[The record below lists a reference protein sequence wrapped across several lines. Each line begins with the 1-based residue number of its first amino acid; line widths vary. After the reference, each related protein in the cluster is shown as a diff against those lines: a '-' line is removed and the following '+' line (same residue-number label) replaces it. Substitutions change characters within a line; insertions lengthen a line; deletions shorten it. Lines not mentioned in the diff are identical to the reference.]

1 MEKFVVITYL
11 FDFYQDLLTEKQSNL
26 LREYY
31 FEDLSLSEM
40 AQQHG
45 ISRQSAFD
53 TIKKAEQKLLDYEE
67 KLRLFEKYQNN
78 EQALLKIKALCVKL
92 SEDLENEYTNSVN
105 EVITL
110 VDGLI
115 NKMQEGVI
123 WPLTNYQA
131 NYKMYSNN

>member
-11 FDFYQDLLTEKQSNL
+11 FDFYQDLLTKKQSNL

-31 FEDLSLSEM
+31 FEDLTLSEM

-115 NKMQEGVI
+115 NKM
-123 WPLTNYQA
+123 
-131 NYKMYSNN
+131 

>member
-40 AQQHG
+40 AEQHG

-53 TIKKAEQKLLDYEE
+53 TIKKAEQKLLDYED
-67 KLRLFEKYQNN
+67 KLHLFAKYQSN
-78 EQALLKIKALCVKL
+78 EQMLLQMKALCKGL
-92 SEDLENEYTNSVN
+92 RENLEGEYANSVN
-105 EVITL
+105 EVISL
-110 VDGLI
+110 VDELI
-115 NKMQEGVI
+115 NKM
-123 WPLTNYQA
+123 
-131 NYKMYSNN
+131 

>member
-1 MEKFVVITYL
+1 MTDSGREIEMEKFVVITYL

-40 AQQHG
+40 AEQHG

-67 KLRLFEKYQNN
+67 KLHLFAKYQSN
-78 EQALLKIKALCVKL
+78 EQALLKIKALCEKL
-92 SEDLENEYTNSVN
+92 SENLEDEYTNSVK

-115 NKMQEGVI
+115 NKM
-123 WPLTNYQA
+123 
-131 NYKMYSNN
+131 

>member
-1 MEKFVVITYL
+1 MTDSGREIKMEKFVVITYL

-40 AQQHG
+40 AEQHG

-67 KLRLFEKYQNN
+67 KLHLFAKYQSN
-78 EQALLKIKALCVKL
+78 EQTLLQIKSLCEGL
-92 SEDLENEYTNSVN
+92 RENLEGEHTNSVH

-115 NKMQEGVI
+115 NKM
-123 WPLTNYQA
+123 
-131 NYKMYSNN
+131 

>member
-11 FDFYQDLLTEKQSNL
+11 FDFYQDLLTEKQSDL
-26 LREYY
+26 IKEYY
-31 FEDLSLSEM
+31 FEDLSLGEL
-40 AQQHG
+40 AKQHQ

-67 KLRLFEKYQNN
+67 KLQLFAKYQSN
-78 EQALLKIKALCVKL
+78 EQALLQIKSLCEAMRDHL
-92 SEDLENEYTNSVN
+92 ESEYANSVN

-115 NKMQEGVI
+115 NKM
-123 WPLTNYQA
+123 
-131 NYKMYSNN
+131 

>member
-11 FDFYQDLLTEKQSNL
+11 FDFYQDLLTDKQKDL

-31 FEDLSLSEM
+31 FEDLSLGELA
-40 AQQHG
+40 AQHE

-53 TIKKAEQKLLDYEE
+53 TIKKAEQKLLDYEN
-67 KLRLFEKYQNN
+67 KLGLFAKYQA
-78 EQALLKIKALCVKL
+78 EQETLLKIKNICENMRKGLE
-92 SEDLENEYTNSVN
+92 SENANSVS

-115 NKMQEGVI
+115 NKM
-123 WPLTNYQA
+123 
-131 NYKMYSNN
+131 

>member
-31 FEDLSLSEM
+31 FEDLSLGEM

-53 TIKKAEQKLLDYEE
+53 TIKKQSKNFWIMKKSFTYFQSIKVMKKHSLKL
-67 KLRLFEKYQNN
+67 KN
-78 EQALLKIKALCVKL
+78 I
-92 SEDLENEYTNSVN
+92 VN
-105 EVITL
+105 
-110 VDGLI
+110 
-115 NKMQEGVI
+115 K
-123 WPLTNYQA
+123 
-131 NYKMYSNN
+131 